1 MSARCPRPT
10 PRSTLCSAKAERLPP
25 KTWLW
30 PLHAQ
35 GPQAASNSCGPRVS
49 GGVSGDRC
57 QYLVAHSGGPKRT
70 RRPDDGAT
78 TMRKWLPL
86 LTVCLGTFM
95 LLIDVTIVNVA
106 LPKMVSELH
115 ASFGSLQWVVD
126 AYALTLAAL
135 VLGTGSIADLIGH
148 RQAYIGGLALFAI
161 SSFVCGVSPNS
172 DVLVGARAVQGVGAA
187 AMFATTFALLNS
199 NYGGRDRGTAYGMWG
214 AVAGASAAVGP
225 IIGGF
230 LTEAISWR
238 WIFFVNLPVSVLAIA
253 LCVRALKDANE
264 PRQSRIDVW
273 GMLTFSGAAGAA
285 TFALIRANEDGWS
298 NALTWLMLT
307 LAAGLLI
314 VFVAV
319 ERRIPHAMLDLAL
332 LRRRSFVGV
341 LIGGILLTFAAF
353 AAFTYTSIWLQSVL
367 GMSPIQ
373 SGLVGLPMSVMAFTV
388 SAAIGRFLHGD
399 NLGPIIGIGL
409 LFIGAG
415 GLLGALLTH
424 GTATWTALVPG
435 FLVIGVGVGLATP
448 TLGSAAMSAVP
459 PQRGGM
465 AAGAVNTARQLGFA
479 FGIAALG
486 SVFTARAQGVLSDHG
501 VPSAAAAARA
511 VAGGQSSILLS
522 QAPPNLRAATDS
534 AVHASA
540 VSGLQSTLAVAGA
553 VGILAGLLVL
563 VLVRPSG
570 VAGPVRQ
577 GEMSAVGPQEPGKAR
592 RAFRG
597 RAEHSRRPLQR
608 AAQQVAYTS
617 DEATFAVTRA

>member
-1 MSARCPRPT
+1 
-10 PRSTLCSAKAERLPP
+10 
-25 KTWLW
+25 
-30 PLHAQ
+30 
-35 GPQAASNSCGPRVS
+35 
-49 GGVSGDRC
+49 
-57 QYLVAHSGGPKRT
+57 
-70 RRPDDGAT
+70 
-78 TMRKWLPL
+78 MRKWLPL

-106 LPKMVSELH
+106 LPKMVSDLH

-135 VLGTGSIADLIGH
+135 VLGTGSIADLVGH
-148 RQAYIGGLALFAI
+148 RRAYIAGLALFAI
-161 SSFVCGVSPNS
+161 SSFACGVSPNS
-172 DVLVGARAVQGVGAA
+172 GGLIAARAVQGVGAA
-187 AMFATTFALLNS
+187 AMFATTFALLNR

-225 IIGGF
+225 IIGGL
-230 LTEAISWR
+230 LTQGISWR
-238 WIFFVNLPVSVLAIA
+238 WIFFVNLPVSVLAIV
-253 LCVRALKDANE
+253 LCIRALKDVHE
-264 PRQSRIDVW
+264 PRQSRIDVC
-273 GMLTFSGAAGAA
+273 GMLTFTGAAGAA
-285 TFALIRANEDGWS
+285 TYALIRANEDGWS
-298 NALTWLMLT
+298 NAVTWVI
-307 LAAGLLI
+307 LAFSAVLLI

-319 ERRIPHAMLDLAL
+319 ERRTPHAMLDLAL
-332 LRRRSFVGV
+332 LRRRFVGV
-341 LIGGILLTFAAF
+341 LIGGVLLTFAAF

-373 SGLVGLPMSVMAFTV
+373 AGLVGLPMSVMAFVV
-388 SAAIGRFLHGD
+388 SATIGRFLHGD
-399 NLGPIIGIGL
+399 NSGRIIGIGL

-424 GTATWTALVPG
+424 GTASWTALVPG

-501 VPSAAAAARA
+501 VPSAADAARA

-522 QAPPNLRAATDS
+522 HVPSGLRAAADS

-540 VSGLQSTLAVAGA
+540 VSGVQSTLAVAGA

-570 VAGPVRQ
+570 VTPLAQQ
-577 GEMSAVGPQEPGKAR
+577 GEMAAAGPQEIG
-592 RAFRG
+592 G
-597 RAEHSRRPLQR
+597 
-608 AAQQVAYTS
+608 
-617 DEATFAVTRA
+617 